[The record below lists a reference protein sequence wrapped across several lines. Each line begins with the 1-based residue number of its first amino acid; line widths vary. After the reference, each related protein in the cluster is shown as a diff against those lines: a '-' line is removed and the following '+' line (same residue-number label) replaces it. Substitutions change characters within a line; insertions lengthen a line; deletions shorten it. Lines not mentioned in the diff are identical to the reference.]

1 MNLKINKKVLNF
13 TPLSSK
19 ICLRKGQ
26 IKFGETFAV
35 MIVVFFAFIF
45 GAQFYVSSLESSF
58 EESLRE
64 RQQTQALERLE
75 FALNYD
81 PFLRRSLNNQERIY
95 NLLSIQA
102 FSKLDNVS
110 KNRIFR
116 ESEIIVRLYK
126 LEYEQTSRGFNFE
139 EFNNFNDGSNIL
151 VLHNNTRRFYSNS
164 GQITA
169 TNIIPHSA
177 IINIYDPVN
186 REVYTGILEVRSFY

>member
-1 MNLKINKKVLNF
+1 MYHKNA
-13 TPLSSK
+13 
-19 ICLRKGQ
+19 Q

-75 FALNYD
+75 LALNYD
-81 PFLRRSLNNQERIY
+81 PFLRRSLNNQERIF

-102 FSKLDNVS
+102 FSELDNIT

-116 ESEIIVRLYK
+116 ESEITVRLYR
-126 LEYEQTSRGFNFE
+126 LEYEQTSKEFSFE
-139 EFNNFNDGSNIL
+139 EFNDFNDNSNIL
-151 VLHNNTRRFYSNS
+151 VLHNNTQRFYSNS
-164 GQITA
+164 GQIIA
-169 TNIIPHSA
+169 TSIIPHSA
-177 IINIYDPVN
+177 IINVFDPVT